1 MNQKNQDAGF
11 RLDAEAGY
19 FTRRGVDIIAF
30 EDIYPAGHQGG
41 VSILMHGERVAANG
55 DVRFEPT
62 PGQWQPVPKQVRR
75 TADAEAQQIDTR
87 LRYPDEENHLQGFNP
102 MVYPDCVFEY
112 TVSVRA
118 EGPAVRITVDADRPL
133 PPEWTGRLCFNL
145 ELFPGLLFGK
155 TWILDGQQGIFPRQ
169 PAGPVERRDSL
180 YTGGILP
187 IRAGRRD
194 TRTG

>member
-75 TADAEAQQIDTR
+75 RGSTAD
-87 LRYPDEENHLQGFNP
+87 
-102 MVYPDCVFEY
+102 
-112 TVSVRA
+112 
-118 EGPAVRITVDADRPL
+118 
-133 PPEWTGRLCFNL
+133 
-145 ELFPGLLFGK
+145 
-155 TWILDGQQGIFPRQ
+155 
-169 PAGPVERRDSL
+169 
-180 YTGGILP
+180 
-187 IRAGRRD
+187 
-194 TRTG
+194 